1 MGVAISLVN
10 GKGYLEHNER
20 RYFKGNVDVNR
31 SHENI
36 QVRSLSLEEAYQKYF
51 GETVQ
56 KYNANQKRKDRHK
69 TVEGYLSDLQKNE
82 RKKGAEKPFY
92 ETIVQIGDKNSCN
105 CVTNAAEA
113 EKAKNAL
120 LKYLESWE
128 ERNPNLKVFNATLHM
143 DEATPHLHI
152 DYIPIA
158 TGYKQGL
165 EYRNSLTKAL
175 EQQGLENGH
184 SRFNNPSV
192 KWQEQERKVLSDIAK
207 EYGFEIE
214 NKSVDR
220 QPLSVSEYK
229 RAMDDLNELIEQ
241 KSKEIDHSKKLPLGK
256 VLLNQDEYE
265 RLLQKVELAQTAIN
279 QNEVLYGVIQDK
291 KQELDLKQV
300 SLDKAF
306 EKLHAEKAQLAERIS
321 NFENQ
326 KSKMLENFSVKLDNE
341 IQKAK
346 LDIAE
351 EKNKTIN
358 SIKLIE
364 KRQENSFRY
373 LVDEAIDLK
382 ANYKL
387 EIYKSAQSAI
397 KAPIR
402 DRQYLRME
410 LEKQYREQIQTLQEK
425 AELYDLVAPYIDRA
439 KELALADIERT
450 KRIEIEKEQSNLK
463 EWIKSFS
470 THITTDREAKGER
483 IDYFVTSK
491 NCREF
496 AFSIYENGVIVD
508 LFDKRHEAMQVI
520 DTSSGKALIDGK
532 TWKLSD
538 FIHHA
543 IKQSEKV
550 FIDEKEIENAKVSDV
565 DLVKEI
571 RNVEAKI
578 KPPLIPEVEKVEP
591 AIDKLKYTKSIV
603 EPTKRVPKTK
613 VRIKEN
619 DRGGFSR

>member
-165 EYRNSLTKAL
+165 ESRNSLTKAL

-214 NKSVDR
+214 AKSVDR
-220 QPLSVSEYK
+220 PPLSVSEYK
-229 RAMDDLNELIEQ
+229 RAMDNLNELIEQ

-279 QNEVLYGVIQDK
+279 QNEVLYSVIQDT

-306 EKLHAEKAQLAERIS
+306 EKLYAEKAQFDEQVS

-326 KSKMLENFSVKLDNE
+326 KSKMLDSFSLKIDTE
-341 IQKAK
+341 IQQAK
-346 LDIAE
+346 LDIEE

-358 SIKLIE
+358 SLKSIE
-364 KRQENSFRY
+364 ERQESSFREFVY
-373 LVDEAIDLK
+373 EATKLK
-382 ANYKL
+382 SNYQS
-387 EIYKSAQSAI
+387 EIFKSAQWAV
-397 KAPIR
+397 KEPVR
-402 DRQYLRME
+402 DRQSLRIE
-410 LEKQYREQIQTLQEK
+410 LERQYRDKIQDLQKK
-425 AELYDLVAPYIDRA
+425 AELYDLVAPYIERA
-439 KELALADIERT
+439 KELALEDVERT
-450 KRIEIEKEQSNLK
+450 TRIEAEKERSNLQ

-470 THITTDREAKGER
+470 THITTDREANGER
-483 IDYFVTSK
+483 VDYFVTSK

-496 AFSIYENGVIVD
+496 AFSLYENGVIVD
-508 LFDKRHEAMQVI
+508 SFDKRHEATHVI

-532 TWKLSD
+532 TWKLND
-538 FIHHA
+538 FMNQA

-550 FIDEKEIENAKVSDV
+550 FIDEKEIANVKVSDV

-571 RNVEAKI
+571 SNVKAKT
-578 KPPLIPEVEKVEP
+578 KSALINEVEKVEP
-591 AIDKLKYTKSIV
+591 TIDKLKYTKSIV
-603 EPTKRVPKTK
+603 EPTKRVPIKK
-613 VRIKEN
+613 ERSKEN
-619 DRGGFSR
+619 NRGGFSR

>member
-1 MGVAISLVN
+1 MGVGISLVN

-165 EYRNSLTKAL
+165 ESRNSLTKAL

-192 KWQEQERKVLSDIAK
+192 KWQEQERNVLSDIAK

-214 NKSVDR
+214 AKSVDR
-220 QPLSVSEYK
+220 PPLSVSEYK
-229 RAMDDLNELIEQ
+229 RAMDNLNELIEQ

-265 RLLQKVELAQTAIN
+265 RLLQKVELAQTVIN
-279 QNEVLYGVIQDK
+279 QNEVLYSVIQDT

-306 EKLHAEKAQLAERIS
+306 EKLYAEKAQFDEQVS

-326 KSKMLENFSVKLDNE
+326 KSKMLDSFSLKIDTE

-346 LDIAE
+346 LDIEE

-358 SIKLIE
+358 SLKSIE
-364 KRQENSFRY
+364 ARQESSFRD
-373 LVDEAIDLK
+373 LVYEATKLK
-382 ANYKL
+382 SNYQS
-387 EIYKSAQSAI
+387 EIFKSAQWAV
-397 KAPIR
+397 KEPVR
-402 DRQYLRME
+402 DRQSLRIE
-410 LEKQYREQIQTLQEK
+410 LERQYRDKIQDLQKK
-425 AELYDLVAPYIDRA
+425 ADLYDLVAPYIERA
-439 KELALADIERT
+439 KELALEDVERT
-450 KRIEIEKEQSNLK
+450 TRIEAEKERSNLQ

-470 THITTDREAKGER
+470 TNITTDREANGEHV
-483 IDYFVTSK
+483 DYFVTSK

-496 AFSIYENGVIVD
+496 AFSLYENGVIVD
-508 LFDKRHEAMQVI
+508 SFDKRHEATHVI
-520 DTSSGKALIDGK
+520 DISAGKALIDGK
-532 TWKLSD
+532 TWKLND
-538 FIHHA
+538 FMNQA

-603 EPTKRVPKTK
+603 EPTKMVPKKK

>member
-214 NKSVDR
+214 SKSVDR
-220 QPLSVSEYK
+220 QPLSISEYK

-265 RLLQKVELAQTAIN
+265 RLLQKVELASGTIVAGPDLVSRGFVYVRDAEELMIAAEHRVDQVLEECEMQRIKDWTTIK
-279 QNEVLYGVIQDK
+279 QNVRDALGKFFYDKTRRRPMILPIIQD
-291 KQELDLKQV
+291 V
-300 SLDKAF
+300 
-306 EKLHAEKAQLAERIS
+306 
-321 NFENQ
+321 
-326 KSKMLENFSVKLDNE
+326 
-341 IQKAK
+341 
-346 LDIAE
+346 
-351 EKNKTIN
+351 
-358 SIKLIE
+358 
-364 KRQENSFRY
+364 
-373 LVDEAIDLK
+373 
-382 ANYKL
+382 
-387 EIYKSAQSAI
+387 
-397 KAPIR
+397 
-402 DRQYLRME
+402 
-410 LEKQYREQIQTLQEK
+410 
-425 AELYDLVAPYIDRA
+425 
-439 KELALADIERT
+439 
-450 KRIEIEKEQSNLK
+450 
-463 EWIKSFS
+463 
-470 THITTDREAKGER
+470 
-483 IDYFVTSK
+483 
-491 NCREF
+491 
-496 AFSIYENGVIVD
+496 
-508 LFDKRHEAMQVI
+508 
-520 DTSSGKALIDGK
+520 
-532 TWKLSD
+532 
-538 FIHHA
+538 
-543 IKQSEKV
+543 
-550 FIDEKEIENAKVSDV
+550 
-565 DLVKEI
+565 
-571 RNVEAKI
+571 
-578 KPPLIPEVEKVEP
+578 
-591 AIDKLKYTKSIV
+591 
-603 EPTKRVPKTK
+603 
-613 VRIKEN
+613 
-619 DRGGFSR
+619 

>member
-214 NKSVDR
+214 SKSVDR

-229 RAMDDLNELIEQ
+229 RAMDNLNELIEQ

-256 VLLNQDEYE
+256 VLLNQEDYE

-306 EKLHAEKAQLAERIS
+306 EKLDAEKAQLAERIS
-321 NFENQ
+321 NFEIQ

-382 ANYKL
+382 SNYKL

-397 KAPIR
+397 KEPVR
-402 DRQYLRME
+402 DRQALRME

-483 IDYFVTSK
+483 IDYFITSK

-508 LFDKRHEAMQVI
+508 PFDKRHEATHVI

-532 TWKLSD
+532 TWKLTD
-538 FIHHA
+538 FINHA

-571 RNVEAKI
+571 RNIKAKI
-578 KPPLIPEVEKVEP
+578 KPPLTPEVENVEP

-603 EPTKRVPKTK
+603 EPTKRVPKKK
-613 VRIKEN
+613 VCSKEL